1 MAEQVSNIYDLLEGE
16 LLSTETSVEAVT
28 KAIIK
33 KKAFYTK
40 SRDPKVVAM
49 RSLKLKELDD
59 FAKQIKE
66 NPNLIQQHAAAYKE
80 IERQKRIER
89 EKVLRE
95 KGTFFVQNGTISET
109 NLKMLM
115 LETKMTEN
123 EILQMLGARKKSK
136 KNFSYEDDNTPELE
150 EKKHKE
156 ILIHLNVLEKKSIYE
171 YLGLKQNA
179 QLKEIQSKIEEI
191 RVKVSSSSRKNI
203 DPKINSEDAL
213 VKICAPIFATE
224 AGRKSYDKSL
234 ENAGFLDAKGMIQ
247 MLRGS
252 GYIKAD
258 QYKHLLSL
266 CTKNGLSRAKA
277 EYLIYK
283 AAKEVDLDV
292 DEGGTDS
299 MIACRYCGTL
309 NDSNFSICR
318 ECGMPVVVKCP
329 SCGKESATDDL
340 TCTHCGFS
348 LIGMKDAPIYLKM
361 AQIAL
366 ESNNIEDAEKHYTS
380 AHNAWPTYSELTSL
394 KDLINKRR
402 INVARLQKEVET
414 LCKKKFYYA
423 ARKNS
428 NALPASSLFRREI
441 ESAINTAETAIQK
454 AETESDPNRRLDL
467 YIQALN
473 ACADCSTANDK
484 MRANPLAAPKNLTAV
499 AEGNH
504 IRLSWQKTESNYI
517 SYLIVRKEKSQPTNS
532 NDGEKIGET
541 INATYDD
548 LKAIAGISYFYAVF
562 SKYGDFISPKATVI
576 DRPVMRVEDLQ
587 PSQIKVNPTEK
598 SLEFTINAPKGIFAI
613 DIYRDGTFLKS
624 INGNSFIDNGLVCE
638 QNYAYKFIA
647 VYKDSLGNTH
657 KSQGV
662 EMTFA
667 PMPRLNA
674 VDLSVQE
681 SAEQA
686 LLQWTTPKEGALYIY
701 YSEKP
706 FSYNPNDIIAIDSFR
721 AQRLNVTGQSCTI
734 TKDFSGERYYL
745 PVTIKGNIGVAGK
758 GVSVV
763 SIAKLANT
771 RIERQENEIK
781 VKWQWGNTSEVR
793 LRYCIDGTTD
803 KTFDFSQEK
812 GDKDNYNIVLPK
824 SALSVEITLCSIVHS
839 NGKEL
844 LGTPIREVITLQAS
858 HLEFTSI
865 ENQKRLFFATDD
877 YILSIKAQAVL
888 PCDIHVIAKEQMPPI
903 DLVNYTPLATIK
915 AADIRPNQNTQVVV
929 HYVRKKKGEKLYFRL
944 VAVDRT
950 AAKKIIISPETLQLK

>member
-1 MAEQVSNIYDLLEGE
+1 MAEQVFNIYDLLEGE
-16 LLSTETSVEAVT
+16 LAPTETSLEGVL
-28 KAIIK
+28 KAIQR
-33 KKAFYTK
+33 KKASYSK
-40 SRDPKVVAM
+40 SRDPKVKAM
-49 RSLKLKELDD
+49 LSIKLQELEDLS
-59 FAKQIKE
+59 KKIKN
-66 NPNLIQQHAAAYKE
+66 NPDLIILHAAAYKT
-80 IERQKRIER
+80 IAKQKQIER
-89 EKVLRE
+89 EKAVRE
-95 KGTFFVQNGTISET
+95 KGAFFVQNGMINEA
-109 NLKMLM
+109 NLKNLI
-115 LETKMTEN
+115 LETKLTEA
-123 EILQMLGARKKSK
+123 EILQMLGAKKKTK
-136 KNFSYEDDNTPELE
+136 KVFTYQDDDTPELE
-150 EKKHKE
+150 EKLYKN
-156 ILIHLNVLEKKSIYE
+156 ILIHLDVLNKKSIYD
-171 YLGLKQNA
+171 YLDLKPSTP
-179 QLKEIQSKIEEI
+179 LRDIQAKLEEK
-191 RVKVSSSSRKNI
+191 RVKVSSSSRKNT
-203 DPKINSEDAL
+203 DPQINSEDAL
-213 VKICAPIFATE
+213 VKTCAPIFKTE
-224 AGRKSYDKSL
+224 AGRKSYDKSF
-234 ENAGFLDAKGMIQ
+234 ENANFIEVREMIQ

-252 GYIKAD
+252 GYIKSD
-258 QYKHLLSL
+258 QYKQLLSL
-266 CTKNGLSRAKA
+266 CTKKGIARDKA
-277 EYLIYK
+277 EYLIYTAAK
-283 AAKEVDLDV
+283 AAELDI
-292 DEGGTDS
+292 DEGS
-299 MIACRYCGTL
+299 VELMVPCRYCGTL
-309 NDSNFSICR
+309 NETTSSICR
-318 ECGMPVVVKCP
+318 ECGMPVKVKCP
-329 SCGKESATDDL
+329 KCGKESAHDDL
-340 TCTHCGFS
+340 TCTSCGFS
-348 LIGMKDAPIYLKM
+348 LIGMKNAPVYIKM
-361 AQIAL
+361 AQTAL
-366 ESNNIEDAEKHYTS
+366 ENNNIEDAEKNYTE
-380 AHNAWPTYSELTSL
+380 AYHAWPTYSELNSL

-402 INVARLQKEVET
+402 INVAGLQKEVET
-414 LCKKKFYYA
+414 LCKKKFYYTA
-423 ARKNS
+423 QKNS
-428 NALPASSLFRREI
+428 NALPASSPFRREI
-441 ESAINTAETAIQK
+441 ESAISTAETAIQK
-454 AETESDPNRRLDL
+454 AETESDPNKRLDL

-484 MRANPLAAPKNLTAV
+484 MRATPLASPKNLTAI

-562 SKYGDFISPKATVI
+562 SKYGEFISPKATVI

-865 ENQKRLFFATDD
+865 ENKKRLFFATDD

-944 VAVDRT
+944 VAADRT